1 MTESISKSIST
12 GARQPLSERVLQGD
26 ARAVARAI
34 SLIED
39 EAPQG
44 AELVRRVFGHTGR
57 AYLVGVTGAP
67 GAGKST
73 LVDRLIAEFRR
84 RERTVGVVAVDPT
97 SPFTGGA
104 ILGDRVRMQQHVAD
118 AGVFI
123 RSMATR
129 GHLGG
134 LARATAEAALVL
146 DAAGKDI
153 VLIETVGVG
162 QDEVDIVRTA
172 DVSIVTL
179 VPGSGDE
186 VQALKAG
193 IMEIADIFVVNKA
206 DREGADRTVASI
218 EAMLSLESFAGGRW
232 RPPIVKTEATTGKG
246 VPELVET
253 IDRFKA
259 HTAATLGERRRAR
272 AEFRVRELMA
282 HRFVQ
287 HVENRVLAAGEFERL
302 LDRIAA
308 RETDPYSVVDDV
320 FGRALR
326 DQLARPSG
334 RASLDHVGIAVG
346 DLQQALAFYR
356 DALGLEVEAPEEVAS
371 QRVRAH
377 FIPAG
382 ESAIELLEA
391 TADDSPI
398 AKYVAKRGPGIHHLT
413 LRVPDIR
420 AALARLKEKGIRLI
434 DETPR
439 EGAHRS
445 LVAFIHPSSAHG
457 VLVELKE
464 AKDGKESKE
473 PKELS

>member
-1 MTESISKSIST
+1 VT
-12 GARQPLSERVLQGD
+12 QPPSLSERVLQGD
-26 ARAVARAI
+26 PRAVARAI

-44 AELVRRVFGHTGR
+44 AELVRRVFPSTGR
-57 AYLVGVTGAP
+57 AYLIGVTGSP

-73 LVDRLIAEFRR
+73 LVDRLVAELRR
-84 RERTVGVVAVDPT
+84 AGQTIGVVAVDPT
-97 SPFTGGA
+97 SPYSGGA

-118 AGVFI
+118 SGVFI

-129 GHLGG
+129 GNLGG

-146 DAAGKDI
+146 DASGKDI

-179 VPGSGDE
+179 VPGTGDE

-218 EAMLSLESFAGGRW
+218 EAMLSLETYGKDRW

-246 VPELVET
+246 LPELVEQIEKFRT
-253 IDRFKA
+253 

-272 AEFRVRELMA
+272 AEFRVRELMS

-287 HVENRVLAAGEFERL
+287 HVERHVLGSGEFDRL

-308 RETDPYSVVDDV
+308 RDTDPYTVVDDI
-320 FGRALR
+320 FKRA
-326 DQLARPSG
+326 
-334 RASLDHVGIAVG
+334 
-346 DLQQALAFYR
+346 
-356 DALGLEVEAPEEVAS
+356 
-371 QRVRAH
+371 
-377 FIPAG
+377 
-382 ESAIELLEA
+382 
-391 TADDSPI
+391 
-398 AKYVAKRGPGIHHLT
+398 
-413 LRVPDIR
+413 IR
-420 AALARLKEKGIRLI
+420 
-434 DETPR
+434 
-439 EGAHRS
+439 
-445 LVAFIHPSSAHG
+445 
-457 VLVELKE
+457 
-464 AKDGKESKE
+464 
-473 PKELS
+473 